1 VSVLDAQ
8 AVVAAF
14 VGEPAAGE
22 VEALLRGGDGPPRIS
37 AANVAEIIDVLV
49 RFRSQGIE
57 PVEERL
63 DWLIA
68 GGLEVTAVDDGIA
81 RRAGAVRARHYHAR
95 QRPISLA
102 DCLALATALVLDDV
116 LATSDPHLL
125 DTATAEGCRVRALP
139 DSRGVKHAI
148 ASLPDVSRGA

>member
-22 VEALLRGGDGPPRIS
+22 VEGLLRGGDGPPRIS
-37 AANVAEIIDVLV
+37 AANVAEIVDVLV

-57 PVEERL
+57 VVEERL
-63 DWLIA
+63 DWLVV
-68 GGLEVTAVDDGIA
+68 GGLEVIAVDDSLA
-81 RRAGAVRARHYHAR
+81 RRGGAVRSRHYHAR

-102 DCLALATALVLDDV
+102 DCLALATALALDDV

-139 DSRGVKHAI
+139 DSRGVKHAV
-148 ASLPDVSRGA
+148 APSPDVPHR

>member
-1 VSVLDAQ
+1 MSVLDAQ

-14 VGEPAAGE
+14 VGEPAADAVE
-22 VEALLRGGDGPPRIS
+22 VLLRGSDGPPRIS
-37 AANVAEIIDVLV
+37 AANVAEVIDVLG
-49 RFRSQGIE
+49 RFRSQG
-57 PVEERL
+57 VELVVERL
-63 DWLIA
+63 DWLVA
-68 GGLEVTAVDDGIA
+68 GGLEVIAVDDSIA

-102 DCLALATALVLDDV
+102 DCLALATALALDDV

-139 DSRGVKHAI
+139 DSRGVTHAV
-148 ASLPDVSRGA
+148 APLPDVPRA

>member
-8 AVVAAF
+8 AVIAAL

-22 VEALLRGGDGPPRIS
+22 VEELLRGSDGPPRVS

-49 RFRSQGIE
+49 RFRSLGIE

-63 DWLIA
+63 DWLVA
-68 GGLEVTAVDDGIA
+68 GGLEVVAVDDSLA
-81 RRAGAVRARHYHAR
+81 RHAGAVRSRHYHAR

-102 DCLALATALVLDDV
+102 DCLALATALVLGDV

-139 DSRGVKHAI
+139 DSRGVKYA
-148 ASLPDVSRGA
+148 AAPSPDVPRA

>member
-1 VSVLDAQ
+1 VSILDAQ
-8 AVVAAF
+8 AVVAAL

-22 VEALLRGGDGPPRIS
+22 VEGLLRGSDGPPRMC

-57 PVEERL
+57 LVEERL

-68 GGLEVTAVDDGIA
+68 GGLQVTAVDDDIA
-81 RRAGAVRARHYHAR
+81 RRAGAIRARYYHAR
-95 QRPISLA
+95 ECPISLA
-102 DCLALATALVLDDV
+102 DCLALATALALDDV

-125 DTATAEGCRVRALP
+125 DTASAEGCRVRVLP
-139 DSRGVKHAI
+139 DSRGVKHAV
-148 ASLPDVSRGA
+148 APSPDVLRR

>member
-22 VEALLRGGDGPPRIS
+22 VEVLLRGGDGPPRIS
-37 AANVAEIIDVLV
+37 AANVAEIIDVLG
-49 RFRSQGIE
+49 RFRSQG
-57 PVEERL
+57 VELVVERL

-68 GGLEVTAVDDGIA
+68 GGLQVTAVDDGIA
-81 RRAGAVRARHYHAR
+81 RRAGAIRARRYHAR

-102 DCLALATALVLDDV
+102 DCLALATALALDDV

-125 DTATAEGCRVRALP
+125 DTATAEGYRVRALP
-139 DSRGVKHAI
+139 DSRGVKHAVVP
-148 ASLPDVSRGA
+148 LPDMPRA

>member
-1 VSVLDAQ
+1 MSVLDAQ
-8 AVVAAF
+8 AVIAAL

-22 VEALLRGGDGPPRIS
+22 VEELLRGSGGAPRIS
-37 AANVAEIIDVLV
+37 AANVAEIVDVLV

-57 PVEERL
+57 RVEERL

-81 RRAGAVRARHYHAR
+81 RRAGAVRGRHYHAR

-102 DCLALATALVLDDV
+102 DCLALATALALGDV

-125 DTATAEGCRVRALP
+125 DTATAEGCRVRPLP
-139 DSRGVKHAI
+139 DSRGLKHAV
-148 ASLPDVSRGA
+148 APLPDVPRA

>member
-8 AVVAAF
+8 AVVAAL

-37 AANVAEIIDVLV
+37 AANVAEVIDVLV
-49 RFRSQGIE
+49 RFRSQEIE
-57 PVEERL
+57 RVEERL

-68 GGLEVTAVDDGIA
+68 GGLEVAAVDDGIA
-81 RRAGAVRARHYHAR
+81 RRAGAVRARHYHSR

-102 DCLALATALVLDDV
+102 DCLALATAQEFDDM

-125 DTATAEGCRVRALP
+125 ETATAEGCRVRALP
-139 DSRGVKHAI
+139 DSRGVTHA
-148 ASLPDVSRGA
+148 AAPGPDVSGRA

>member
-8 AVVAAF
+8 AVVAAL

-22 VEALLRGGDGPPRIS
+22 VEGLLRGSDGPPRIS
-37 AANVAEIIDVLV
+37 AVNVAEVIDVLV

-57 PVEERL
+57 RVEERL

-68 GGLEVTAVDDGIA
+68 GGLQVTAVDDGIA
-81 RRAGAVRARHYHAR
+81 RRAGAIRTRSYHAR
-95 QRPISLA
+95 QCPISLA
-102 DCLALATALVLDDV
+102 DCLVLATALALDDV

-125 DTATAEGCRVRALP
+125 DTATAEGCRVWALP
-139 DSRGVKHAI
+139 DSRGVKHAV
-148 ASLPDVSRGA
+148 APSPDVLRR

>member
-8 AVVAAF
+8 AVIAAL

-22 VEALLRGGDGPPRIS
+22 VEGLLRGSDGPPRVS
-37 AANVAEIIDVLV
+37 AANVAEIVDVLV
-49 RFRSQGIE
+49 RFRSQEIV

-63 DWLIA
+63 DWLVA
-68 GGLEVTAVDDGIA
+68 GGLEVIAVDDGIA
-81 RRAGAVRARHYHAR
+81 RRAGAVRSRHYHAR

-102 DCLALATALVLDDV
+102 DCLALATAQALDDV

-125 DTATAEGCRVRALP
+125 DTAIAERCRVRALP

-148 ASLPDVSRGA
+148 APSPHVPQT

>member
-8 AVVAAF
+8 AVIAAL

-22 VEALLRGGDGPPRIS
+22 VEGLLRGSGGPPRVS
-37 AANVAEIIDVLV
+37 AANVAEIVDVLV
-49 RFRSQGIE
+49 RFRSQEIA

-63 DWLIA
+63 DWLVA
-68 GGLEVTAVDDGIA
+68 GGLEVIAVDDRLA
-81 RRAGAVRARHYHAR
+81 RRAGAVRSRHYHAR

-102 DCLALATALVLDDV
+102 DCLALATALALDDV

-125 DTATAEGCRVRALP
+125 DTATVEGCRVRALQ

-148 ASLPDVSRGA
+148 APSPHVPQT

>member
-14 VGEPAAGE
+14 IGEPAAGE
-22 VEALLRGGDGPPRIS
+22 VEELLRGGDGPPRIS
-37 AANVAEIIDVLV
+37 AANVAEVIDVLV
-49 RFRSQGIE
+49 RFRSQRSGT
-57 PVEERL
+57 VEERL

-68 GGLEVTAVDDGIA
+68 GGLEVIGVDDGIA
-81 RRAGAVRARHYHAR
+81 RRAGALRARNYHAR

-102 DCLALATALVLDDV
+102 DCLALATALALDDV

-125 DTATAEGCRVRALP
+125 DTAIAEGCRVRALP
-139 DSRGVKHAI
+139 DSRGVKHTV
-148 ASLPDVSRGA
+148 ASLPGGNSAA